1 MGYCVLSRKEI
12 ADLFDKQKIGDA
24 YVNYIDFPFLPV
36 GLLVDE
42 LEKRKEKSVL
52 PQQLIGYIKKMPAQV
67 FHISLNS
74 RNLVEA
80 LQDEEIVNQ
89 FVSSQS
95 NPFAFMSEVC
105 LFDDSVSS
113 WADQRELRESLHQIG
128 GL

>member
-24 YVNYIDFPFLPV
+24 YVNYIDYPFLPV

-42 LEKRKEKSVL
+42 LEKRKKKSVL

-80 LQDEEIVNQ
+80 LQDEEIANQ
-89 FVSSQS
+89 FVVLNQILLHL
-95 NPFAFMSEVC
+95 C
-105 LFDDSVSS
+105 LRSACSTI
-113 WADQRELRESLHQIG
+113 R
-128 GL
+128 